1 MGRPSQA
8 LPAGLEQGWERFWL
22 CVPSS
27 RPRARSG
34 EVCTASPTCF
44 GVNPSLR
51 SRSQLLLHPRA
62 HVVPSICAGAHCSP
76 SHLAS
81 PQKYLR
87 APLPHI
93 TPGEMLQREPS
104 RAHRDPRSPLVQPV
118 PRGWCRERVGK
129 RGGGE
134 GGSAETRSEK
144 KPSEETAPDK
154 SGRFIQLQLCPG
166 ERAAFVGERAA
177 EPAVHLPA
185 ARAAAPAP
193 AAAAG
198 PAARAGACQGLQRG
212 AQCSLSGH
220 PPRDGLLRPARRLPG
235 SGGTERGPCWCC
247 PQPSAPGGCPQG
259 LGRREGMGP
268 LLGTQTPSVLFFFF
282 FPPFLFLMKISH
294 SKRKIWKVF

>member
-1 MGRPSQA
+1 MHTSCPASAQGRIA
-8 LPAGLEQGWERFWL
+8 
-22 CVPSS
+22 
-27 RPRARSG
+27 RPRAWPLPRNTSG
-34 EVCTASPTCF
+34 LPFLTHPQGKCCSESRAGRTMILAPHSCSPC
-44 GVNPSLR
+44 R
-51 SRSQLLLHPRA
+51 E
-62 HVVPSICAGAHCSP
+62 AGAGSGLG
-76 SHLAS
+76 S
-81 PQKYLR
+81 
-87 APLPHI
+87 
-93 TPGEMLQREPS
+93 
-104 RAHRDPRSPLVQPV
+104 V
-118 PRGWCRERVGK
+118 
-129 RGGGE
+129 GGE
-134 GGSAETRSEK
+134 GGGAETRSEK

-259 LGRREGMGP
+259 LGHREGMGP
-268 LLGTQTPSVLFFFF
+268 LLGTRTPSVVFVF
-282 FPPFLFLMKISH
+282 FPPFPFLMKISH
-294 SKRKIWKVF
+294 SKRKVWKAF